1 MSEPTPE
8 RADLVELTVIVP
20 CLNEELNVPELTSRV
35 LRVFE
40 EGGIAGELVLVDDG
54 SKDGTWRVIREHEER
69 HPGVVVGVRHDVNR
83 GIAQAWRSGALRAR
97 GQVVTVLDADLQ
109 YQPEDV
115 LRLYRVWLDRSVD
128 VVQGWRSPVGR
139 ERDERYHL
147 SRGFNSMLNVAF
159 GMDLKDNKSGFV
171 MCAKEVL
178 LDLLTHE
185 GTYAYWQSFIMV
197 AAHAKGYTVA
207 EVETLF
213 DKRRQ
218 GVSFLDAQA
227 YRVSLRSLSDVAKA
241 VWEYRIHAEPT
252 DVSRQFLAQK
262 GVHPGE
268 PPSRA
273 ARPARWAAY
282 MRTFDRTHWMITRNV
297 ERYVE
302 TLEATQWLSP
312 ADLRALQDEKLRRL
326 VRHAYRSVP
335 YYRTRMQAAK
345 LRPEDIRGQAD
356 LHKLPLLSKADVRR
370 HLHFDMLQEGVSHAD
385 ILKISTSGS
394 TGEPFVCYADR
405 AQLEF
410 RWAATLRSQEWTGY
424 RFGDPT
430 VRLWHQTLGMT
441 RAQVWKEKADAAFAN
456 RTFIP
461 VFALKAD
468 LEPVIR
474 AIEEKNPVF
483 LDGYAEALDLIATYV
498 QQRGGI
504 RVPAL
509 KGIMSSAQTLPEGSR
524 RTIEAAF
531 GCKVFDKY
539 GSREFS
545 GIAYESD
552 AHDGHLVVGEGYI
565 VELLVDGRPA
575 RPGELGEIVVTDLN
589 NLCMPFIRYRL
600 GDLAEALEE
609 RPSRC
614 GRGLPRLGAIQG
626 RVQSIIQGT
635 DGHVVPGAF
644 FGHALKE
651 YDHAFQ
657 RFQVVQDE
665 PGAITLKIVKAQR
678 YSDDTLDEVKAL
690 IRQHLGDDL
699 RIDVEVV
706 SDIDLVRTGKRI
718 VAISNIPVDLQRQGI
733 RVKPGAVIRP

>member
-1 MSEPTPE
+1 METP
-8 RADLVELTVIVP
+8 VELSVIVP
-20 CLNEELNVPELTSRV
+20 CLDEQLNVPELVTRI
-35 LRVFE
+35 LRVFDA
-40 EGGIAGELVLVDDG
+40 GGIAGEVILVDDG
-54 SKDGTWRVIREHEER
+54 SADRTWRVIRAHEAE
-69 HPGVVVGVRHDVNR
+69 HPGRVVGITHGTNR
-83 GIAQAWRSGALRAR
+83 GISAAWRSGAERAR

-128 VVQGWRSPVGR
+128 IVQGWRSPVGR
-139 ERDERYHL
+139 ERDKRYHL
-147 SRGFNSMLNVAF
+147 SRGFNSLLNVAF
-159 GMDLKDNKSGFV
+159 GMDLRDNKSGFV

-178 LDLLTHE
+178 LDLLTYT
-185 GTYAYWQSFIMV
+185 GSYRYWQSFIMV
-197 AAHAKGYTVA
+197 AAHAKGYTYR

-218 GVSFLDAQA
+218 GESFLDRQA
-227 YRVSLRSLSDVAKA
+227 YLASLRSLADLGKA
-241 VWEYRIHAEPT
+241 VWEYRLNAEPT
-252 DVSRQFLAQK
+252 DVSRQFLTAKQ
-262 GVHPGE
+262 VPLAE
-268 PPSRA
+268 PPSRK
-273 ARPARWAAY
+273 ARPALWRAY
-282 MRTFDRTHWMITRNV
+282 MGSFDRTHWMITRNV

-302 TLEATQWLSP
+302 TLDATQWLPP
-312 ADLRALQDEKLRRL
+312 ADLRELQDEKLRRL

-335 YYRTRMQAAK
+335 YYRARMQELK
-345 LRPEDIRGQAD
+345 LRPEDIRGQRD
-356 LHKLPLLSKADVRR
+356 LHKLPLLGKDDVRR
-370 HLHFDMLQEGVSHAD
+370 HLHFDILQEGASHAD
-385 ILKISTSGS
+385 MLKISTSGS

-441 RAQVWKEKADAAFAN
+441 PAKILRERADALFAN
-456 RTFIP
+456 RSFIP
-461 VFALKAD
+461 VFSLKAD

-474 AIEEKNPVF
+474 AIEQKNPVF
-483 LDGYAEALDLIATYV
+483 LDGYAEALDLLATYV
-498 QQRGGI
+498 EARGGMKLP
-504 RVPAL
+504 RL
-509 KGIMSSAQTLPEGSR
+509 KGVMSSAQTLSTKSR
-524 RTIEAAF
+524 ESIERAF

-575 RPGELGEIVVTDLN
+575 RPGEVGEVVVTDLN
-589 NLCMPFIRYRL
+589 NMCLPFIRYRL
-600 GDLAEALEE
+600 GDLAEALED

-614 GRGLPRLGAIQG
+614 GRGMPRVGDVQG
-626 RVQSIIQGT
+626 RVQSIIQGP
-635 DGHVVPGAF
+635 DGQVVPGAF

-651 YDHAFQ
+651 YDYAFQ

-678 YSDDTLDEVKAL
+678 YSDETLEEVKAL
-690 IRQHLGDDL
+690 IRGTLGERL
-699 RIDVEVV
+699 RIDVEIAT
-706 SDIDLVRTGKRI
+706 DIDLVRTGKRI
-718 VAISNIPVDLQRQGI
+718 VALSRIPIDLQRDGLRI
-733 RVKPGAVIRP
+733 PPSTGTRS